1 MTTRFVSVVFSVVA
15 ACGFGSSALAD
26 NYKAASTTA
35 MSITGDI
42 SMDDFS
48 MVFANGESLDF
59 AELIA
64 DHLMV
69 DGRQV
74 PGSVYSVETPGDP
87 ELENGNRLCGNGDVT
102 YVATWSGGQGMTMVA
117 VFTGSEPPASD
128 EQMCGSYLYED

>member
-1 MTTRFVSVVFSVVA
+1 MTTRFASTVFSVIA
-15 ACGFGSSALAD
+15 AFAIGSPALAD
-26 NYKAASTTA
+26 TYKAASNTA

-48 MVFANGESLDF
+48 MVFANGETLEF

-64 DHLMV
+64 DHFRV
-69 DGRQV
+69 DGRRV

-102 YVATWSGGQGMTMVA
+102 YVATWSGGEGMTMVA
-117 VFTGSEPPASD
+117 VFTGSQPPASD
-128 EQMCGSYLYED
+128 DQMCASYLYED